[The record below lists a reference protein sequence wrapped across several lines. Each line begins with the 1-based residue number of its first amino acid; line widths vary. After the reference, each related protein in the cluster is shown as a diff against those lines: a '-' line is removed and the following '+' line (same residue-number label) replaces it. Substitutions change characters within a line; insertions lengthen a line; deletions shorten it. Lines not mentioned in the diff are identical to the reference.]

1 MSSNNT
7 IVDIVTY
14 NNTRN
19 NVYDNKYKSTITFNK
34 TETDTDL
41 NYPTELSVFNSNDS
55 DIK

>member
-41 NYPTELSVFNSNDS
+41 NYPTKLSVFNSNDS